1 MKSHDLARNWVY
13 AEDFPREVPVLELAR
28 EQAERLDA
36 APVAPSVA
44 ALLTIL
50 AATGKAQHTVEIGCG
65 AGVSTVALLSGLP
78 AGTSL
83 TTIDIDAT
91 RSQAVRSLLSATGL
105 EQSHRVRV
113 ITGDAL
119 QVLPRL
125 SPGSYD
131 LALVDAGPELADQ
144 LVLNALA
151 LLASGGL
158 LILHDPLA
166 GGAVAS
172 PTDRDGVTVTLRS
185 VLHDIAACTEDV
197 FVSLLYV
204 GSGLYLIYKK

>member
-1 MKSHDLARNWVY
+1 MKSHELARNWVY
-13 AEDFPREVPVLELAR
+13 SEEFPREAPVVQVAR
-28 EQAERLDA
+28 EQAELLDA

-44 ALLTIL
+44 ALLTVL
-50 AATGKAQHTVEIGCG
+50 AATSKARHAVEIGCG
-65 AGVSTVALLSGLP
+65 AGVSTAALLAGLP
-78 AGTSL
+78 AGAAL
-83 TTIDIDAT
+83 TAIDIDAT
-91 RSQAVRSLLSATGL
+91 RCQAVRSLLSATDF

-113 ITGDAL
+113 ITGDAMG
-119 QVLPRL
+119 VMPRL

-144 LVLNALA
+144 LVLGALA
-151 LLASGGL
+151 LLAPGGL

-172 PTDRDGVTVTLRS
+172 PTERDEVTVSLRS
-185 VLHDIAACTEDV
+185 VLHEVAACTDDV

-204 GSGLYLIYKK
+204 GEGLYLVYKK